1 MKIKWH
7 CGSGLGVKHQ
17 TVILIMPLEKK
28 LLLYS
33 IIYRCGVVMSQGD
46 THPLIAFYIIYFIN

>member
-17 TVILIMPLEKK
+17 MVILIMPLAKK

-33 IIYRCGVVMSQGD
+33 IIYRCGVVMRQGD
-46 THPLIAFYIIYFIN
+46 NHTLIAFYIMYFIN

>member
-7 CGSGLGVKHQ
+7 CGSGLGVKHE

-33 IIYRCGVVMSQGD
+33 IICRCGVVMSQGD
-46 THPLIAFYIIYFIN
+46 THPLIAFYIMYFIN